1 MRVAEDGWTTGVEIE
16 RMVSDKVKSLP
27 QVLIP
32 ESVLFGKTNVS
43 KKYGVCIAYD
53 AAGRPSR
60 KGRQEALRK
69 TICGRSGIM
78 IGDIEVPGILQCG
91 V

>member
-16 RMVSDKVKSLP
+16 RMVSDKVKPLP

-32 ESVLFGKTNVS
+32 EPGLFGKTNVS

-53 AAGRPSR
+53 AAFSSAGRPER
-60 KGRQEALRK
+60 GDKELLGRRVVGAQA
-69 TICGRSGIM
+69 S
-78 IGDIEVPGILQCG
+78 
-91 V
+91 